1 MNLSV
6 ISVVLCFAQGVGN
19 IPKLLPTIL
28 PNSFVSHVLAKRPV
42 FVQDISIMK
51 LAKHV
56 RRSSVCTKTENLP
69 AILMKNQIV
78 DRNVRT

>member
-51 LAKHV
+51 LA
-56 RRSSVCTKTENLP
+56 
-69 AILMKNQIV
+69 
-78 DRNVRT
+78 